1 MSNYIM
7 SEISRHKS
15 INADMDRY
23 VLVKHLKISSV
34 PFTSRYLHLRVS
46 ITEEHFEIDLNHSR
60 MVIFLAG
67 KS

>member
-1 MSNYIM
+1 
-7 SEISRHKS
+7 
-15 INADMDRY
+15 MDRY